1 MFYPISTSY
10 EWFVPV
16 TIYIHYSCWKINLFL
31 FCKKNSAIYS
41 VRHSYLRS
49 QTVCISV
56 SLKYLAEL
64 MTE

>member
-31 FCKKNSAIYS
+31 FCKKILQYILLIFCKAQLLKKSDCLHI
-41 VRHSYLRS
+41 HKFE
-49 QTVCISV
+49 V
-56 SLKYLAEL
+56 SG
-64 MTE
+64 